1 MTKLGE
7 FKELFKCGFCQKI
20 FEDPVFLPCLESVCR
35 AHSEDV
41 CAEPCLFCDQK
52 HSVPEE
58 GFVSDKRTKK
68 MLELEVNKISL
79 QSESYDQCKKAIDE
93 IATLNSYV
101 DSILQDPKNFIY
113 EYFSELKNKV
123 DLKKESLSADLNN
136 WYEKIIDEINQAQSR
151 CEEESSKNLGIFRGL
166 NKDISIEDNKN
177 LVKLFESFE
186 ISIDF
191 IIILF
196 NI

>member
-1 MTKLGE
+1 
-7 FKELFKCGFCQKI
+7 
-20 FEDPVFLPCLESVCR
+20 
-35 AHSEDV
+35 
-41 CAEPCLFCDQK
+41 
-52 HSVPEE
+52 
-58 GFVSDKRTKK
+58 

-136 WYEKIIDEINQAQSR
+136 WYEKIIKDVIQA
-151 CEEESSKNLGIFRGL
+151 ESNCGKKLSSNLTLIQGF
-166 NKDISIEDNKN
+166 NKDVSRNDYTK
-177 LVKLFESFE
+177 LVKQFKNFE
-186 ISIDF
+186 ISIHF
-191 IIILF
+191 CLF
-196 NI
+196 KFYFKF